1 MEVVGAPPRLR
12 RLAAGFHRATIALR
26 QRDDFLKL
34 LFREGEPAL
43 ELRIEPRLEVEIER
57 RVQQRARGC
66 NPQSILPARLRGP
79 RHQRTPRLE
88 TCPPQVPAANHPRPQ
103 PSTLPPIP
111 QH

>member
-43 ELRIEPRLEVEIER
+43 QLRIEPRLEVEIER
-57 RVQQRARGC
+57 RVQQRARGG
-66 NPQSILPARLRGP
+66 NPESILTDRLRGAVE
-79 RHQRTPRLE
+79 QRTLRPEL
-88 TCPPQVPAANHPRPQ
+88 CAPHVPAGNQPGRQ
-103 PSTLPPIP
+103 PST
-111 QH
+111 